1 MSLERWLADLIPGGA
16 WWVEDPALPQ
26 LWLGCDSS
34 GLAQEFHVPQGSQKE
49 NKDNKR
55 KKIYEWVT
63 NLTGTRNTSAKVF
76 III

>member
-34 GLAQEFHVPQGSQKE
+34 GLAQEFHVPQGSQK
-49 NKDNKR
+49 
-55 KKIYEWVT
+55 KKKKWGRCEKLSEDQSLCVWT
-63 NLTGTRNTSAKVF
+63 MAGSGRC
-76 III
+76 